1 MGYNKQLYFSLLFL
15 TSHYAEVEV
24 ACDSLI
30 FFTAIVLTECDIF
43 NASKAY
49 IASKSPTSHSVF
61 LDPISLLE
69 RSPWEIPTSSD
80 LLSQVQGSIL
90 HPCFQ
95 IWKLWVWPQRWPTP
109 KF

>member
-24 ACDSLI
+24 ACDRLI

-80 LLSQVQGSIL
+80 LLSEVQGSI
-90 HPCFQ
+90 
-95 IWKLWVWPQRWPTP
+95 
-109 KF
+109 